1 MSPVTDTPSWRD
13 TAVSYIRSE
22 AQPPDKFGHQPRLY
36 SLAVRIGTGL
46 PYDDDV
52 LFAAAWLHDIG
63 VFLGHRPSE
72 PSDLATWDNVDY
84 ACRKAPDLLEQFA
97 FPDEKIQQ
105 VVDAIRTHLPDRDPK
120 TPEGILLRDAD
131 ILEQLGATG
140 ILRNVCK
147 VGSDTR
153 YATHADIIPVL
164 RRNLET
170 LPGMLRLP
178 VSREIAE
185 ERISLLRAFLDGVT
199 AEAEESFW

>member
-1 MSPVTDTPSWRD
+1 MSPVTDTPPWRD
-13 TAVSYIRSE
+13 AVVSYIRAE
-22 AQPPDKFGHQPRLY
+22 ARPPDKFGHQPRLY
-36 SLAVRIGTGL
+36 RLAVRIGLGL
-46 PYDDDV
+46 PYDNDV

-63 VFLGHRPSE
+63 VFLGHRPAD
-72 PSDLATWDNVDY
+72 PAALATWDNVDY
-84 ACRKAPDLLEQFA
+84 ACRMVPGLLIMFGYPA
-97 FPDEKIQQ
+97 GKVSQ
-105 VVDAIRTHLPDRDPK
+105 VVEAIRTHLPDRDPK
-120 TPEGILLRDAD
+120 TPEGIQLRDAD

-164 RRNLET
+164 RHNLET
-170 LPGMLRLP
+170 LPGLLRLP

-185 ERISLLRAFLDGVT
+185 ERITILRAFLDGVT